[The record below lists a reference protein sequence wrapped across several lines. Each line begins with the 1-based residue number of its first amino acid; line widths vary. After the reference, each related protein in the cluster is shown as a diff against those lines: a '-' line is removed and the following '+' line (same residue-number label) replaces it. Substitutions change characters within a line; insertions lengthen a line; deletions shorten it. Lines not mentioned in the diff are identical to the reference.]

1 MSLRPIGF
9 HLLGG
14 FYFRV
19 VCGLGLTL
27 LREAWPLRFGGEK
40 GSARKVHRFS
50 QVYLALLFLAMVVDR
65 LT

>member
-1 MSLRPIGF
+1 MVARSLKPIGF

-40 GSARKVHRFS
+40 GSARKVY
-50 QVYLALLFLAMVVDR
+50 VYLALLFLAMGVDR
-65 LT
+65 FA